1 MMNKGNFIPFVP
13 TRACALC
20 MPSMDGL
27 TSTPSPTI
35 FAIPA
40 KAVCTFVYFD
50 FAHTYA
56 FYLDIPLT
64 SQVSLRFRVYFY
76 SDQCMWLSAPLL
88 PLDNVRSF
96 NFCLPEDQKGMLY
109 YFSLHFPAC

>member
-50 FAHTYA
+50 FAHTCILSRHTPNKPSFAA
-56 FYLDIPLT
+56 F
-64 SQVSLRFRVYFY
+64 QGVF
-76 SDQCMWLSAPLL
+76 LL
-88 PLDNVRSF
+88 
-96 NFCLPEDQKGMLY
+96 
-109 YFSLHFPAC
+109 